1 MAEAQAGR
9 GGSATADRAEES
21 VSIDEAG
28 RGATAARRT
37 ADQKAGGG
45 VEEAGDAGGVREE
58 AEEYEEEEA
67 GGGVEEEEGGGG
79 IEEAEGGRGAEEEAR
94 GGVEEAEGRGGET
107 EEAEGGGRRGERRR
121 REEGGRC
128 GEAGGRE
135 EEETIGS
142 GIEGR
147 GGKEEFG
154 ETSKGEGS
162 GEGRSRGNST
172 EEIEKWRGWETSG
185 IGAAINNGDQRSG
198 SRRINCTKRRGEI
211 RWAAG
216 GRKTKAGRVVETAK
230 RRGATKN
237 SRRKEDAITA
247 GGIESSLDVAAGS
260 NVEDAGG
267 SVATTDRG
275 KKIRGSMGE
284 QTIPAIA
291 IAHRGSKTWGREE
304 VGAKTDIGT
313 KKREKE
319 EGGKSG
325 D

>member
-1 MAEAQAGR
+1 MAETQAGR

-67 GGGVEEEEGGGG
+67 GGGVEEEEGRGG
-79 IEEAEGGRGAEEEAR
+79 IEEAKRGRGAEEEAG
-94 GGVEEAEGRGGET
+94 GGVEEAEGRGGGT
-107 EEAEGGGRRGERRR
+107 EEAEGRRR
-121 REEGGRC
+121 REEDGRY
-128 GEAGGRE
+128 GEAGGR

-142 GIEGR
+142 GIEGQGR
-147 GGKEEFG
+147 KGEFG
-154 ETSKGEGS
+154 EISRGGGS
-162 GEGRSRGNST
+162 EEGRSRGNST
-172 EEIEKWRGWETSG
+172 EEIEKWRRWETAG
-185 IGAAINNGDQRSG
+185 IGAEISGNDRRSG
-198 SRRINCTKRRGEI
+198 SRRSNWTKGRRKIGWTSG
-211 RWAAG
+211 R
-216 GRKTKAGRVVETAK
+216 RKTRAGRVVETTK
-230 RRGATKN
+230 GRGATKN

-247 GGIESSLDVAAGS
+247 GGIEGPLDVAAGS

-291 IAHRGSKTWGREE
+291 IADRGSKTWSGEE
-304 VGAKTDIGT
+304 VGAKTDNGA
-313 KKREKE
+313 KKREEE

>member
-67 GGGVEEEEGGGG
+67 GGGVEEEEGRGGV
-79 IEEAEGGRGAEEEAR
+79 EEAKGGRGAEEEAG
-94 GGVEEAEGRGGET
+94 GGVEEAEGRGGGT
-107 EEAEGGGRRGERRR
+107 KEAEGGRRR
-121 REEGGRC
+121 REEEGGRF

-135 EEETIGS
+135 EETIGN
-142 GIEGR
+142 GIEKRGR
-147 GGKEEFG
+147 KGEFG
-154 ETSKGEGS
+154 ETSKGGGS
-162 GEGRSRGNST
+162 EKGRSRGNSA
-172 EEIEKWRGWETSG
+172 EEIEKWRRWETAG
-185 IGAAINNGDQRSG
+185 IGAAINDQRSG
-198 SRRINCTKRRGEI
+198 SRRNNWIKGKIGWTGGRRETKR
-211 RWAAG
+211 
-216 GRKTKAGRVVETAK
+216 AGRVVETTK
-230 RRGATKN
+230 GRGATKN
-237 SRRKEDAITA
+237 SRREEDAITT
-247 GGIESSLDVAAGS
+247 GGIESPLDIAAGG
-260 NVEDAGG
+260 NVDDAGG

-275 KKIRGSMGE
+275 KKIRGWMGE
-284 QTIPAIA
+284 QTIPTIA
-291 IAHRGSKTWGREE
+291 IAHRGSKTWGGEE
-304 VGAKTDIGT
+304 VGAKTDNGA
-313 KKREKE
+313 KKREEE

>member
-1 MAEAQAGR
+1 MAETQAGR

-67 GGGVEEEEGGGG
+67 GGGVEEEEGRGG
-79 IEEAEGGRGAEEEAR
+79 IEEAKKGRGAEEEAG
-94 GGVEEAEGRGGET
+94 GGVEEAEGRGGGT
-107 EEAEGGGRRGERRR
+107 EEAEGRRR
-121 REEGGRC
+121 REEDGRY
-128 GEAGGRE
+128 GEAGGR

-142 GIEGR
+142 GIEGQGR
-147 GGKEEFG
+147 KGEFG
-154 ETSKGEGS
+154 EISRGGGS
-162 GEGRSRGNST
+162 EEGRSRGNST
-172 EEIEKWRGWETSG
+172 EEIEKWRRWETAG
-185 IGAAINNGDQRSG
+185 IGAEISGNDWRSG
-198 SRRINCTKRRGEI
+198 SRRSNWTKGRRKIGWTSG
-211 RWAAG
+211 R
-216 GRKTKAGRVVETAK
+216 RKTRAGRVVETTK
-230 RRGATKN
+230 GRGATKN

-247 GGIESSLDVAAGS
+247 GGIEGPLDVAAGS

-291 IAHRGSKTWGREE
+291 IADRGSKTWSGEE
-304 VGAKTDIGT
+304 VGTKTDNGA
-313 KKREKE
+313 KKREEE

>member
-1 MAEAQAGR
+1 MAETQAGR
-9 GGSATADRAEES
+9 GRSATADRAEES

-67 GGGVEEEEGGGG
+67 GGGVEEEEGRGG
-79 IEEAEGGRGAEEEAR
+79 IEEAKRGRGAEEEAG
-94 GGVEEAEGRGGET
+94 GGVEEAEGRGGGT
-107 EEAEGGGRRGERRR
+107 EEAEGRRR
-121 REEGGRC
+121 REEDGRY
-128 GEAGGRE
+128 GEAGGR

-142 GIEGR
+142 GIEGQGR
-147 GGKEEFG
+147 KGEFG
-154 ETSKGEGS
+154 EISRGGGS
-162 GEGRSRGNST
+162 EEGRSRGNST
-172 EEIEKWRGWETSG
+172 EEIEKWRRWETAG
-185 IGAAINNGDQRSG
+185 IGAEISGNDWRSG
-198 SRRINCTKRRGEI
+198 SRRSNWTKGRRKIGWTSG
-211 RWAAG
+211 R
-216 GRKTKAGRVVETAK
+216 RKTRAGRVVETTK
-230 RRGATKN
+230 GRGATKN

-247 GGIESSLDVAAGS
+247 GGIEGPLDVAAGS

-291 IAHRGSKTWGREE
+291 IADRGSKTWSGEE
-304 VGAKTDIGT
+304 VGAKTDNGA
-313 KKREKE
+313 KKREEE

>member
-1 MAEAQAGR
+1 MAETQAGR

-67 GGGVEEEEGGGG
+67 GGGVEEEEGRGG
-79 IEEAEGGRGAEEEAR
+79 IEEAKRGRGAEEEAG
-94 GGVEEAEGRGGET
+94 GGVEEAEGRGGGT
-107 EEAEGGGRRGERRR
+107 EEAEGRRR
-121 REEGGRC
+121 REEDGRY
-128 GEAGGRE
+128 GEAGGR

-142 GIEGR
+142 GIEGQGR
-147 GGKEEFG
+147 KGEFG
-154 ETSKGEGS
+154 EISRGGGS
-162 GEGRSRGNST
+162 EEGRSRGNST
-172 EEIEKWRGWETSG
+172 EEIEKWRRWETAG
-185 IGAAINNGDQRSG
+185 IGAEISGNDWRSG
-198 SRRINCTKRRGEI
+198 SRRSNWTKGRRKIGWTSG
-211 RWAAG
+211 R
-216 GRKTKAGRVVETAK
+216 RKTRAGRVVETTK
-230 RRGATKN
+230 GRGATKN

-247 GGIESSLDVAAGS
+247 GGIEGPLDVAAGS

-267 SVATTDRG
+267 SIATTDRG

-291 IAHRGSKTWGREE
+291 IADRGSKTWSGEE
-304 VGAKTDIGT
+304 VGTKTDNGA
-313 KKREKE
+313 KKREEE

>member
-1 MAEAQAGR
+1 MAETQAGR

-67 GGGVEEEEGGGG
+67 GGGVEEEEGRGG
-79 IEEAEGGRGAEEEAR
+79 IEEAKRGRGAEEEAG
-94 GGVEEAEGRGGET
+94 GGVEEAEGRGGGT
-107 EEAEGGGRRGERRR
+107 EEAEGRRR
-121 REEGGRC
+121 REEDGRY
-128 GEAGGRE
+128 GEAGGR

-142 GIEGR
+142 GIEGQGR
-147 GGKEEFG
+147 KGEFG
-154 ETSKGEGS
+154 EISRGGGS
-162 GEGRSRGNST
+162 EEGRSRGNST
-172 EEIEKWRGWETSG
+172 EEIEKWRRWETAG
-185 IGAAINNGDQRSG
+185 IGAEISGNDWRSG
-198 SRRINCTKRRGEI
+198 SRRSNWTKGRRKIGWTSG
-211 RWAAG
+211 R
-216 GRKTKAGRVVETAK
+216 RKTRAGRVVETTK
-230 RRGATKN
+230 GRGATKN

-247 GGIESSLDVAAGS
+247 GGIEGPLDVAAGS

-291 IAHRGSKTWGREE
+291 IADRGSKTWSGEE
-304 VGAKTDIGT
+304 VGTKTDNGA
-313 KKREKE
+313 KKREEE

>member
-1 MAEAQAGR
+1 MAETQAGR

-37 ADQKAGGG
+37 ADQKAGRG

-67 GGGVEEEEGGGG
+67 GGGVEEEEGRGG
-79 IEEAEGGRGAEEEAR
+79 IEEAKRGRGAEEEAG
-94 GGVEEAEGRGGET
+94 GGVEEAEGRGGGT
-107 EEAEGGGRRGERRR
+107 EEAEGRRR
-121 REEGGRC
+121 REEDGRY
-128 GEAGGRE
+128 GEAGGR

-142 GIEGR
+142 GIEGQGR
-147 GGKEEFG
+147 KGEFG
-154 ETSKGEGS
+154 EISRGGGS
-162 GEGRSRGNST
+162 EEGRSRGNST
-172 EEIEKWRGWETSG
+172 EEIEKWRRWETAG
-185 IGAAINNGDQRSG
+185 IGAEISGNDWRSG
-198 SRRINCTKRRGEI
+198 SRRSNWTKGRRKIGWTSG
-211 RWAAG
+211 R
-216 GRKTKAGRVVETAK
+216 RKTRAGRVVETTK
-230 RRGATKN
+230 GRGATKN

-247 GGIESSLDVAAGS
+247 GGIEGPLDVAAGS

-291 IAHRGSKTWGREE
+291 IADRGSKTWSGEE
-304 VGAKTDIGT
+304 VGTKTDNGA
-313 KKREKE
+313 KKREEE

>member
-1 MAEAQAGR
+1 MAETQAGR

-45 VEEAGDAGGVREE
+45 VEEAGDAGGVWEE

-67 GGGVEEEEGGGG
+67 GGGVEEEEGRGG
-79 IEEAEGGRGAEEEAR
+79 IEEAKRGRGAEEEAG
-94 GGVEEAEGRGGET
+94 GGVEEAEGRGGGT
-107 EEAEGGGRRGERRR
+107 EEAEGRRR
-121 REEGGRC
+121 REEDGRY
-128 GEAGGRE
+128 GEAGGR

-142 GIEGR
+142 GIEGQGR
-147 GGKEEFG
+147 KGEFG
-154 ETSKGEGS
+154 EISRGGGS
-162 GEGRSRGNST
+162 EEGRSRGNST
-172 EEIEKWRGWETSG
+172 EEIEKWRRWETAG
-185 IGAAINNGDQRSG
+185 IGAEISGNDWRSG
-198 SRRINCTKRRGEI
+198 SRRSNWTKGRRKIGWTSG
-211 RWAAG
+211 R
-216 GRKTKAGRVVETAK
+216 RKTRAGRVVETTK
-230 RRGATKN
+230 GRGATKN

-247 GGIESSLDVAAGS
+247 GGIEGPLDVAAGS

-291 IAHRGSKTWGREE
+291 IADRGSKT
-304 VGAKTDIGT
+304 
-313 KKREKE
+313 
-319 EGGKSG
+319 
-325 D
+325 

>member
-1 MAEAQAGR
+1 MAETQAGR

-67 GGGVEEEEGGGG
+67 GGGVEEEEGRGG
-79 IEEAEGGRGAEEEAR
+79 IEEAKRGRGAEEEAG
-94 GGVEEAEGRGGET
+94 GGVEEAEGRGGGT
-107 EEAEGGGRRGERRR
+107 EEAEGRRR
-121 REEGGRC
+121 REEDGRY
-128 GEAGGRE
+128 GKAGGR

-142 GIEGR
+142 GIEGQGR
-147 GGKEEFG
+147 KGEFG
-154 ETSKGEGS
+154 EISRGGGS
-162 GEGRSRGNST
+162 EEGRSRGNST
-172 EEIEKWRGWETSG
+172 EEIEKWRRWETAG
-185 IGAAINNGDQRSG
+185 IGAEISGNDWRSG
-198 SRRINCTKRRGEI
+198 SRRSNWTKGRRKIGWTSG
-211 RWAAG
+211 R
-216 GRKTKAGRVVETAK
+216 RKTRAGRVVETTK
-230 RRGATKN
+230 GRGATKN

-247 GGIESSLDVAAGS
+247 GGIEGPLDVAAGS

-291 IAHRGSKTWGREE
+291 IADRGSKTWSGEE
-304 VGAKTDIGT
+304 VGTKTDNGA
-313 KKREKE
+313 KKREEE

>member
-1 MAEAQAGR
+1 MAETQAGR

-67 GGGVEEEEGGGG
+67 GGGVEEEEGRGG
-79 IEEAEGGRGAEEEAR
+79 IEEAKRGRGAEEEAG
-94 GGVEEAEGRGGET
+94 GGVEEAEGRGGGT
-107 EEAEGGGRRGERRR
+107 EEAEGRRR
-121 REEGGRC
+121 REEDGRY
-128 GEAGGRE
+128 GEAGGR

-142 GIEGR
+142 GIEGQGR
-147 GGKEEFG
+147 KGEFG
-154 ETSKGEGS
+154 EISRGGGS
-162 GEGRSRGNST
+162 EEGRSRGNST
-172 EEIEKWRGWETSG
+172 EEIEKWRRWETAG
-185 IGAAINNGDQRSG
+185 IGAEISGNDWRSG
-198 SRRINCTKRRGEI
+198 SRRSNWTKGRRKIGWTSG
-211 RWAAG
+211 R
-216 GRKTKAGRVVETAK
+216 RKTRAGRVVETTK
-230 RRGATKN
+230 GRGATKN
-237 SRRKEDAITA
+237 SRRKEDAITT
-247 GGIESSLDVAAGS
+247 GGIEGPLDVAAGS

-267 SVATTDRG
+267 SIATTDRG

-291 IAHRGSKTWGREE
+291 IADRGSKTWSGEE
-304 VGAKTDIGT
+304 VGAKTDNGA
-313 KKREKE
+313 KKREEE

>member
-1 MAEAQAGR
+1 MAETQAGR

-67 GGGVEEEEGGGG
+67 GGGVEEEEGRGG
-79 IEEAEGGRGAEEEAR
+79 IEEAKRGRGAEEEAG
-94 GGVEEAEGRGGET
+94 GGVEEAEGRGGGT
-107 EEAEGGGRRGERRR
+107 EEAEGRRR
-121 REEGGRC
+121 REEDGRY
-128 GEAGGRE
+128 GEAGGR

-142 GIEGR
+142 GIEGQGR
-147 GGKEEFG
+147 KGEFG
-154 ETSKGEGS
+154 EISRGGGS
-162 GEGRSRGNST
+162 EEGRSRGNST
-172 EEIEKWRGWETSG
+172 EEIEKWRRWETAG
-185 IGAAINNGDQRSG
+185 IGAEISGNDWRSG
-198 SRRINCTKRRGEI
+198 SRRSNWTKGRRKIGWTSG
-211 RWAAG
+211 R
-216 GRKTKAGRVVETAK
+216 RKTRAGRVVETTK
-230 RRGATKN
+230 GRGATKN

-247 GGIESSLDVAAGS
+247 GGIEGPLDVAAGS

-291 IAHRGSKTWGREE
+291 IADRGSKTWSGEE
-304 VGAKTDIGT
+304 VGAKTDNGA
-313 KKREKE
+313 KKREEE

>member
-1 MAEAQAGR
+1 MAETQAGR

-67 GGGVEEEEGGGG
+67 GGGVEEEEGRGG
-79 IEEAEGGRGAEEEAR
+79 IEEAKRGRGAEEEAG
-94 GGVEEAEGRGGET
+94 GGVEEAEGREGGT
-107 EEAEGGGRRGERRR
+107 EEAEGRRR
-121 REEGGRC
+121 REEDGRY
-128 GEAGGRE
+128 GEAGGR

-142 GIEGR
+142 GIEGQGR
-147 GGKEEFG
+147 KGEFG
-154 ETSKGEGS
+154 EISRGGGS
-162 GEGRSRGNST
+162 EEGRSRGNST
-172 EEIEKWRGWETSG
+172 EEIEKWRRWETAG
-185 IGAAINNGDQRSG
+185 IGAEISGNDWRSG
-198 SRRINCTKRRGEI
+198 SRRSNWTKGRRKIGWTSG
-211 RWAAG
+211 R
-216 GRKTKAGRVVETAK
+216 RKTRAGRVVETTK
-230 RRGATKN
+230 GRGATKN

-247 GGIESSLDVAAGS
+247 GGIEGPLDVAAGS

-291 IAHRGSKTWGREE
+291 IADRGSKTWSGEE
-304 VGAKTDIGT
+304 VGAKTDNGA
-313 KKREKE
+313 KKREEE